1 MGKLKDALKNLG
13 KVINGKEP
21 QGYYVT
27 DIINN
32 IANDYNGV
40 AILEVSNITALT
52 TAQINALAAGD
63 VVIKN
68 ENGNKHTYV
77 VSYKEDGVG
86 ICLTYVDASTAET
99 VSYDFTNNEWVY
111 NSTDITPLVNN

>member
-13 KVINGKEP
+13 KVINGVEP

-32 IANDYNGV
+32 IAADYKGV
-40 AILEVSNITALT
+40 AILEVTNITTLT

-63 VVIKN
+63 VVLKN
-68 ENGNKHTYV
+68 EDGNKHTYV

-86 ICLTYVDASTAET
+86 ICLTYTDATLVET
-99 VSYDFTNNEWVY
+99 VSYDYTNNEWVY
-111 NSTDITPLVNN
+111 NSTDSTPLVNN

>member
-13 KVINGKEP
+13 KVINGVEP

-27 DIINN
+27 DIINS
-32 IANDYNGV
+32 IANDYKGV
-40 AILEVSNITALT
+40 AVLEVSNITTLT
-52 TAQINALAAGD
+52 TAQINALKAGD

-86 ICLTYVDASTAET
+86 ICLTYVDATVSET
-99 VSYDFTNNEWVY
+99 VSYDYTNNEWVY
-111 NSTDITPLVNN
+111 NSTDSTPLGNN